1 MHSNAVPAPREMP
14 GQENKA
20 SAPKQ
25 PEFVFSSLFLKDV
38 LEIFKDA
45 SVGSG
50 NFQADDLYREDDVN
64 DILREMAELQVA
76 ENQPIDFA
84 KIYRVIEEKYQG
96 FISYK
101 NDENAPFVQALK
113 AVRNKVE
120 KMQRC
125 VEIQKA
131 AQKPIQQKATYARLG
146 TTEDQTEGLPNMG
159 EPGLPE
165 AHDSRSLGISAKIQE
180 SKREAR
186 RPQRV
191 DDKTPQRLFPEFMMK
206 KVLDI
211 FETHSEKAG
220 EAKERVTN
228 QQILLNEKPT
238 QNLLTYMRNMTI
250 DWQGKIGSVAPSAE
264 VKSVSAAEP
273 HPQQVYGQLLKRLDD
288 TRDTYSNFY
297 SQLPEAQRKNAHHY
311 LNALKEVKT
320 LVKDFFEIAATSAFE
335 ATKTSVA
342 QFNAQVAAQKKK
354 ISDLKWER
362 AGYFARWT
370 ALACTLYVPNCCNQ
384 CGLKQSAMK
393 DRSKDDPCI
402 PCGVNDPL
410 VNGERSGCNPCA
422 TIRQINTEIPEETD
436 KLEEIYKNDANG
448 PAQQFMR

>member
-120 KMQRC
+120 
-125 VEIQKA
+125 
-131 AQKPIQQKATYARLG
+131 
-146 TTEDQTEGLPNMG
+146 
-159 EPGLPE
+159 
-165 AHDSRSLGISAKIQE
+165 KIQE